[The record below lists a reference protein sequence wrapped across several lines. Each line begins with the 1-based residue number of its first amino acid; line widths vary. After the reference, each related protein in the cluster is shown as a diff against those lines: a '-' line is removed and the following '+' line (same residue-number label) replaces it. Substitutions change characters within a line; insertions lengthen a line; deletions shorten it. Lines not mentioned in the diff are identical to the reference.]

1 MFEFLDVSMFI
12 RYTFSDTS
20 GIYCQPH
27 NTLVLTKKVSTQLT
41 CLFVALKKLRVYGA
55 SFLIFQ
61 KRFIV

>member
-1 MFEFLDVSMFI
+1 MFI
-12 RYTFSDTS
+12 RCKFSDTG
-20 GIYCQPH
+20 GIHCHPH
-27 NTLVLTKKVSTQLT
+27 NTMVLTKKVSTQLT